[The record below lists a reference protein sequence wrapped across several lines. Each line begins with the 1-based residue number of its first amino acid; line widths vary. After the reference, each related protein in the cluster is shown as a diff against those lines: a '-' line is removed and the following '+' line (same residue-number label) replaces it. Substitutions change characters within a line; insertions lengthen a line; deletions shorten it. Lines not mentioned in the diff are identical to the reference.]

1 VATQAQPS
9 DVVGRRMM
17 IMVGTVHI
25 FDENRGFG
33 FIRISF
39 KEQYFFHVSNWGGPE
54 APLQGQKVEFDLG
67 AGHKPD
73 QRPQAVKV
81 IPSIEGGAR

>member
-1 VATQAQPS
+1 
-9 DVVGRRMM
+9 
-17 IMVGTVHI
+17 MVGTVHT

-67 AGHKPD
+67 AGHKTG

-81 IPSIEGGAR
+81 IPSIEGSAQ